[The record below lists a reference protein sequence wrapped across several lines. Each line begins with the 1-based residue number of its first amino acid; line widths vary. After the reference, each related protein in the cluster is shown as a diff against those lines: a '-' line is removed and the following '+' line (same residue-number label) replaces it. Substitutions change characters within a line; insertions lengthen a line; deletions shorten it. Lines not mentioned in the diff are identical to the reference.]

1 MSQLMEVLY
10 FIDESGK
17 TMVKRIPEK
26 GDGEI
31 KWGAQLIVAESQ
43 NAIFFRDGKALDV
56 FTAGRYML
64 ETQNIPRIT
73 KWVTSFAYG
82 PTSPF
87 RADVYFL
94 NMKLFPDLKWGTK
107 EPIVFRDTEFQLVRV
122 RSFGMFSIQIN
133 DPMLFLNKVV
143 GTQKLFREEDIH
155 DYLRG
160 IIITRLTDVL
170 GKKFKTILDLP
181 KDFNQLSLLIK
192 SSLDLDFEGL
202 GLFLHDFYINSF
214 SLPPEVQQMIDTKS
228 GMAAIGNM
236 DQFMKYKTAMAIEK
250 AAGQPGGATAT
261 GVGVGA
267 GLGMGFLM
275 PHMIQGATQ
284 SVQSSS
290 METTL
295 DKIKKLKELLETG
308 AITKEEFEEKKREL
322 LKVV

>member
-10 FIDESGK
+10 FIDDSGK
-17 TMVKRIPEK
+17 TMVKRIPEN

-56 FTAGRYML
+56 FTPGRHML
-64 ETQNIPRIT
+64 QTQNIPRIT

-94 NMKLFPDLKWGTK
+94 NMKLFPNLKWGTQ
-107 EPIVFRDTEFQLVRV
+107 EPIVFRDTEFQLIRI
-122 RSFGMFSIQIN
+122 RAFGMFSIQIN
-133 DPMLFLNKVV
+133 DPMVFLNKVV
-143 GTQKLFREEDIH
+143 GTQQIFKDDDIH

-160 IIITRLTDVL
+160 IIITRLTDLL

-202 GLFLHDFYINSF
+202 GLNLHDFFINSI

-250 AAGQPGGATAT
+250 AAGQPGGMASA
-261 GVGVGA
+261 GVGMGA
-267 GLGMGFLM
+267 GLGMGFIM
-275 PHMIQGATQ
+275 PQMIQGAAH
-284 SVQSSS
+284 SAQSSS
-290 METTL
+290 MESTL
-295 DKIKKLKELLETG
+295 DKIKKLKELQEIG
-308 AITKEEFEEKKREL
+308 AISKEEFEEKKKEL
-322 LKVV
+322 MKVI